1 MYESSV
7 HSYVMQL
14 RALWYTASSILRSTA
29 VQRKGMVIVAYF
41 IRQERQSEEEASSS
55 LNNHHKEQLKLLD
68 SAISILRALPA
79 KICKVHICY
88 HSDSWI
94 RTFALQ
100 KLLGFTS
107 FARDRC
113 QLHEG
118 E

>member
-1 MYESSV
+1 
-7 HSYVMQL
+7 MQL
-14 RALWYTASSILRSTA
+14 RALWYTVSSVLKSKA

-41 IRQERQSEEEASSS
+41 IHQEQQSEEESSSS
-55 LNNHHKEQLKLLD
+55 LGGHHKEQLKLLH
-68 SAISILRALPA
+68 SAISILRALPV

-88 HSDSWI
+88 HSDLWI

-107 FARDRC
+107 YARDRC